1 MQKHTIRFGS
11 DVDINTVG
19 AKFELQGAEANIA
32 STSTKITGSMYEN
45 SSSQQSRS
53 AAEQIFSG
61 DNSIEI
67 ITPHLVE
74 MINTPPSPIPKALT
88 GIRRFVGGS
97 VETVMTPGASADAIP
112 RYTIVNPLGPYSLTC
127 GTTGYICNVT
137 TGMYNV
143 KALTGAIV
151 MDAALA
157 ATIKCGLGMVLSAKG
172 IVIIDGKSI
181 FLN

>member
-1 MQKHTIRFGS
+1 MN
-11 DVDINTVG
+11 VVG
-19 AKFELQGAEANIA
+19 AKFELQGAEANFA
-32 STSTKITGSMYEN
+32 STSTKVTGGMFEN
-45 SSSQQSRS
+45 SASQQSRS

-67 ITPHLVE
+67 VTPHLVE

-112 RYTIVNPLGPYSLTC
+112 RYTIANPLGPYSLTC
-127 GTTGYICNVT
+127 GATGYNCNVS
-137 TGMYNV
+137 TGAYNV
-143 KALTGAIV
+143 NVLGGFIFMQASAAVTLKAGI
-151 MDAALA
+151 
-157 ATIKCGLGMVLSAKG
+157 GMVLSAEATM
-172 IVIIDGKSI
+172 IATAATI